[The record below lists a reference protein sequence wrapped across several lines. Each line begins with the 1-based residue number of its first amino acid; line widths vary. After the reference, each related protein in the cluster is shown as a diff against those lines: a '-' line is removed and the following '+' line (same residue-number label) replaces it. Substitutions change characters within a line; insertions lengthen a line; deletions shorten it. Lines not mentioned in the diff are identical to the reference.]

1 MADSRVFEMNL
12 GYLIV
17 PKHKRKYSRNDR
29 IMSKGPQ
36 ESV

>member
-17 PKHKRKYSRNDR
+17 PKHKRYSRNDR